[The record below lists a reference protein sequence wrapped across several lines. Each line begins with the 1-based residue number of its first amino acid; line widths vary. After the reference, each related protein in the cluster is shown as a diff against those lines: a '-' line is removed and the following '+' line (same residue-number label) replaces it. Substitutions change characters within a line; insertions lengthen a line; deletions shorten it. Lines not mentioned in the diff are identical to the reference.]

1 MRTFCL
7 AAIMTVAMTALLGCG
22 GGDAAPPAAFEIDGN
37 WLFLGPSVIPHDLVI
52 GPGTVVYKDV
62 DGQWSSTW
70 TLKAY
75 DNALH
80 HFQLTFV
87 SGTGTYLPTG
97 QSLSGSYAVTNN
109 FLTVQL
115 ANGLASYPPLQG
127 PGTCTVGDDV
137 IADCALYVKQQN

>member
-7 AAIMTVAMTALLGCG
+7 AAMIMAAMSGCG
-22 GGDAAPPAAFEIDGN
+22 GGAAAPPEAFEIEGN
-37 WLFLGPSVIPHDLVI
+37 WLFLGPALEPHHLTI
-52 GPGTVVYKDV
+52 GHGTVAYREP
-62 DGQWSSTW
+62 DGKWSSTW

-80 HFQLTFV
+80 HFQLTFA

-97 QSLSGSYAVTNN
+97 QSLSASYAVTNN

-115 ANGLASYPPLQG
+115 SNGLASYPPLKNA
-127 PGTCTVGDDV
+127 GTCTDEASGDPTP
-137 IADCALYVKQQN
+137 DCSVYVKQN